1 MAAGGR
7 QIDSGGWDMTQ
18 ELVFLL
24 VGYGAV
30 WLLLFG
36 YLVFVTGRIRS
47 VRDAVQDVRQ
57 ELDAERQKASE

>member
-1 MAAGGR
+1 
-7 QIDSGGWDMTQ
+7 MTQ

-57 ELDAERQKASE
+57 ELDGERQKASE